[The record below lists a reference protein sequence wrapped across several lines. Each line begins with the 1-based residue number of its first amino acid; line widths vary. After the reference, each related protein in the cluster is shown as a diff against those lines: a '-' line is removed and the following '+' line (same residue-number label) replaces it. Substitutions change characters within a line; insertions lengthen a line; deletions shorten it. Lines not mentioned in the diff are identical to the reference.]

1 MKLIFFLPYVDLVET
16 YVTVDLVEIHK
27 TIIFFSVKKEKIKGL
42 KEDHFRLKIEKES
55 KRMHL
60 LAEHVENKS
69 RNA

>member
-27 TIIFFSVKKEKIKGL
+27 TINFFSVKKEKIKGL
-42 KEDHFRLKIEKES
+42 KEDHFRLKIEKKS

>member
-16 YVTVDLVEIHK
+16 YVDLVEIHK
-27 TIIFFSVKKEKIKGL
+27 TINFFSVKKEKI
-42 KEDHFRLKIEKES
+42 DHFRLKIEKKS

>member
-16 YVTVDLVEIHK
+16 YVDLVKIHK
-27 TIIFFSVKKEKIKGL
+27 TINFFSVKKEKIKGL
-42 KEDHFRLKIEKES
+42 KEDHFRLKIEKKS